1 MKLGTE
7 ITVSREWTSISLD
20 KDNNDL
26 KYFCTGYRCIV
37 SEDNI
42 TDFLTS
48 DENPID
54 RPLLLKWL

>member
-1 MKLGTE
+1 M
-7 ITVSREWTSISLD
+7 SSD
-20 KDNNDL
+20 KDNKDFKRL
-26 KYFCTGYRCIV
+26 CTGYHCMV

-54 RPLLLKWL
+54 RPSLLKWL

>member
-1 MKLGTE
+1 M
-7 ITVSREWTSISLD
+7 SSD
-20 KDNNDL
+20 KDNKDFKRL
-26 KYFCTGYRCIV
+26 CTGYRCIV